1 MSPAY
6 GLLFAIPITLILEP
20 SLHMI
25 DYDMKYVLERLRN
38 KRWLLA
44 SSLQTESNSSR
55 LAHK

>member
-1 MSPAY
+1 MSLAY

-38 KRWLLA
+38 KR
-44 SSLQTESNSSR
+44 
-55 LAHK
+55 